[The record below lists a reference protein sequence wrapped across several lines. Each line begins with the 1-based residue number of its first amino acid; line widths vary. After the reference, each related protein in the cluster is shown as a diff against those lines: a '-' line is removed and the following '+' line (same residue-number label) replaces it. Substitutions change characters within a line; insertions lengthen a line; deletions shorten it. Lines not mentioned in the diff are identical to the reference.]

1 MSIQSMRDKSEGIV
15 AKIIVGLII
24 IVFAAFGMGSITTFL
39 APVAKVATVNGD
51 DVTQQEMENE
61 VERTRRILLSQ
72 NQTPESINEDE
83 LRKNVLQNLINR
95 KLLVQASDDLGL
107 RYGTEA
113 LDADIVGTSAFQIDG
128 VFSPQQFQLVLG
140 SAGYSPLTYR
150 SEMQRDKVLVQMN
163 SAIRTSAF
171 LTDVEI
177 DRASSLAQQTRD
189 IAFLRVDVDA
199 LSETIDIPEDEIKTF
214 YQDHTADYLTEEAV
228 DILYIEI
235 KRNDLLGEVDV
246 TEDQLQA
253 FFADTKATY
262 AEAERRRVAH
272 ILIDVSDERSEEDA
286 KVQVDDIYQQLISGG
301 DFSLLAAEFSAD
313 TGSAE
318 AGGDLGFND
327 QGTFVEDFELAANEL
342 ALNQLSTPIK
352 TEFGY
357 HILKLLEVEEAAQPE
372 YADVRNK
379 VEAEFRKVGA
389 EELFVNLSSRLSE
402 ISYESEDSAE
412 PAEELNLEIKATGL
426 VSRSEPTGI
435 AATPSVLEAALNPDV
450 LLDGNNSVL
459 LEVTPNHH
467 VVLRVNEYQP
477 QEVKALEVVSQEI
490 AKTLKLEK
498 ASALAKGQVVE
509 MTSMLESGSVT
520 RFVADKFGLR
530 WTVIGEAKRNHTGM
544 DREINTE
551 AFSLPRPS
559 EGNKSIGYS
568 VLSNGDAAVLVV
580 TNVQNDNGDTSSAD
594 DLRSLGRVLASQQ
607 GGSDYLEFRNNLVL
621 EGSVSSSE

>member
-1 MSIQSMRDKSEGIV
+1 MSIQRMRDKSEGIV

-51 DVTQQEMENE
+51 DVTQQEMEIE
-61 VERTRRILLSQ
+61 VQRTRRILLSQ

-83 LRKNVLQNLINR
+83 LRQNVLQNLINR

-107 RYGTEA
+107 RYGTQA
-113 LDADIVGTSAFQIDG
+113 LDADIVNTSAFQIDG
-128 VFSPQQFQLVLG
+128 VFDPQQFQLVLG

-177 DRASSLAQQTRD
+177 DRANSLAQQTRD

-199 LSETIDIPEDEIKTF
+199 LSESIEIPEDEIKAF
-214 YQDHTADYLTEEAV
+214 YQDHTANYLTEEAV
-228 DILYIEI
+228 DILYVEI
-235 KRNDLLGEVDV
+235 KRNDLLSEVEV
-246 TEDQLQA
+246 TEDQLEA

-262 AEAERRRVAH
+262 AEPERRRVAH

-286 KVQVDDIYQQLISGG
+286 KVQVDGLYQQLISGG
-301 DFSLLAAEFSAD
+301 DFSALASEFSAD
-313 TGSAE
+313 AGSAE

-327 QGTFVEDFELAANEL
+327 QGTFVEEFEFAANVL

-357 HILKLLEVEEAAQPE
+357 HILKLLGVEDAVDPE
-372 YADVRNK
+372 YADVRNR

-402 ISYESEDSAE
+402 ISYESEDLAE
-412 PAEELNLEIKATGL
+412 PAEELNLEVKATGL
-426 VSRSEPTGI
+426 VSRSKPTGI

-467 VVLRVNEYQP
+467 VVLRVNQYQP
-477 QEVKALEVVSQEI
+477 QEVKTLELVSEEI
-490 AKTLKLEK
+490 AKTLKLKK
-498 ASALAKGQVVE
+498 ASTLAKGQAVE
-509 MTSMLESGSVT
+509 MTSLLETGSIT
-520 RFVADKFGLR
+520 RFVADKFNLR
-530 WTVIGEAKRNHTGM
+530 WTVVGEAKRNQIGM

-559 EGNKSIGYS
+559 EGNKSVGYS
-568 VLSNGDAAVLVV
+568 VLNNGDAAVLVV
-580 TNVQNDNGDTSSAD
+580 TNVQNNNGDTSSAD

-607 GGSDYLEFRNNLVL
+607 GGSDYLEFRDNLTL
-621 EGSVSSSE
+621 EASVSSSE

>member
-402 ISYESEDSAE
+402 ISYESEDLAE